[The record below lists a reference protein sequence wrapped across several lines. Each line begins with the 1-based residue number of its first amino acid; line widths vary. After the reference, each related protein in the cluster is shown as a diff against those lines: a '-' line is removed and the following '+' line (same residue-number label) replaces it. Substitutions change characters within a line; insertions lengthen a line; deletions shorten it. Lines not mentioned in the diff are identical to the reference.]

1 MLNMRYQVL
10 LEKWLADYIE
20 AITKKYDLSTSSI
33 IRAHMCLAIVCLLPR
48 LYPEYKSNSV
58 EEEMVEFAK
67 NVSKQEHEDMEVH
80 HMLSD
85 ITYEARK
92 AIEYWFSKQKDLE
105 KK

>member
-1 MLNMRYQVL
+1 MFNRTRQVL
-10 LEKWLADYIE
+10 LEKWLDDYIE
-20 AITKKYDLSTSSI
+20 ILTKKYDLSTSSV
-33 IRAHMCLAIVCLLPR
+33 IRAHICLAIVCLLPR

-80 HMLSD
+80 HMLSN

-92 AIEYWFSKQKDLE
+92 AIEFWFTKE
-105 KK
+105 KT

>member
-1 MLNMRYQVL
+1 MLNKTRQVL
-10 LEKWLADYIE
+10 LEKWLDDYIE
-20 AITKKYDLSTSSI
+20 ILTKKYDLSTSSI

-48 LYPEYKSNSV
+48 LYPEYKTNSI

-67 NVSKQEHEDMEVH
+67 KVSKKEQDDIEVH

-92 AIEYWFSKQKDLE
+92 AIEFWFSKNKDL
-105 KK
+105 KKI

>member
-1 MLNMRYQVL
+1 MLNKTRQVL
-10 LEKWLADYIE
+10 LEKWLDDYIE
-20 AITKKYDLSTSSI
+20 ILTKKYDLSTSSI

-48 LYPEYKSNSV
+48 LYPEYKTKSID
-58 EEEMVEFAK
+58 EEMVEFAK
-67 NVSKQEHEDMEVH
+67 KVSKKEHEDMEVH

-92 AIEYWFSKQKDLE
+92 AIEFWFSKEKNLE